1 MIIYFIVWIITIL
14 IFFYIF
20 IILMRYKIWKLENK
34 IIKIFKKRTSIIP
47 SLFELTK
54 NTLNKHDD
62 IFKDILLYKKVEF
75 SQINYN
81 EKLIN
86 VIKNEQLIHNELNF
100 IFKTCNK
107 HHELWKEA
115 KFLYVKDLLMSQSQ
129 ELWKFV
135 KLYRKVSKSYNKY
148 LFIKNLTIIWLLIP
162 LNKKDI
168 I

>member
-1 MIIYFIVWIITIL
+1 
-14 IFFYIF
+14 
-20 IILMRYKIWKLENK
+20 MRYKIWKLENK

-54 NTLNKHDD
+54 DTLNKHND

-107 HHELWKEA
+107 HHELLKEA
-115 KFLYVKDLLMSQSQ
+115 KFLYVKDLLINQSQ
-129 ELWKFV
+129 ELWNFV

-148 LFIKNLTIIWLLIP
+148 LFIKNVTIIWLLIP